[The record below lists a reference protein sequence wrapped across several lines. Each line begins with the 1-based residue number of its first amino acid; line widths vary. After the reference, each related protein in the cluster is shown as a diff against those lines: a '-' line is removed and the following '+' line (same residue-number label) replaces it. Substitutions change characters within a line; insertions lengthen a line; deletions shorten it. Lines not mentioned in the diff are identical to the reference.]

1 MLCIYTFKSIIHRMY
16 CSETISACILTALSK
31 HWVSTKCMNIWDMD
45 VTNDILIFFLEN
57 HILSN
62 LLNLISRLKNTT
74 LPTSF
79 NLLRLFRNRTTY
91 VKSKIRPQ
99 LSCVT
104 MCLSF
109 CLFLIVM
116 NWTFWINLH
125 EEIKTVRKYKCNQ
138 IKNVFI
144 SICKQSWEM
153 YLIYVFYCVMHF

>member
-1 MLCIYTFKSIIHRMY
+1 MY
-16 CSETISACILTALSK
+16 EHIRYGCHQWYL
-31 HWVSTKCMNIWDMD
+31 N
-45 VTNDILIFFLEN
+45 FFLEN

-79 NLLRLFRNRTTY
+79 NLLRLFRNRTTYMY